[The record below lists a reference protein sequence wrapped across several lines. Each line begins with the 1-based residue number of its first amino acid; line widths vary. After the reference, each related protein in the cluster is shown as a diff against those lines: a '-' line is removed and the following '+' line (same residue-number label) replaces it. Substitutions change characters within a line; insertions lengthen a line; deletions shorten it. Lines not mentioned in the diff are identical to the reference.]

1 MGDKLT
7 CVATGATAIS
17 VSMNHPHRH
26 LPVNTQTLVVSVVV
40 PSYARP
46 QGVRRALQAMTE
58 LDDPI
63 NRFEVIVVDDG
74 SPVSPKEVIAPFR
87 CHLPFYQ
94 TGRHLYHWMRR
105 NR

>member
-1 MGDKLT
+1 
-7 CVATGATAIS
+7 
-17 VSMNHPHRH
+17 
-26 LPVNTQTLVVSVVV
+26 
-40 PSYARP
+40 
-46 QGVRRALQAMTE
+46 MTE